1 MIEKDY
7 IKELFQEK
15 LTSHEVPVRA
25 DLWTSVSSSIGGS
38 SVVASSMSIA
48 TKIIIAASVS
58 AVALVTFYLVND
70 KNSVP
75 TPIKKENPQEQRIIT
90 IDPLKIDKV
99 EVQTENVEV
108 QSENLAGQKKNELLP
123 KQPEQRVDCAY
134 DFSTPENESDLNS
147 NFQQSNNS
155 DINKE
160 IVTEKS
166 PEKIERQDPIIR
178 NSNPSANEIVANP
191 EITTKEQES
200 TVLLPNIFTP
210 NGDGKNDF
218 LSINI
223 GEVTEFSVVIL
234 NQANKVIY
242 TSSNPN
248 FSWDGLTTNGEI
260 SPAGTYVY
268 YISAKDLNGKL
279 LTKYS
284 SLTISY

>member
-38 SVVASSMSIA
+38 SVAATSMSIA
-48 TKIIIAASVS
+48 TKLMIAASVS

-70 KNSVP
+70 KNLEQS
-75 TPIKKENPQEQRIIT
+75 PIKKENPQEQRIIT
-90 IDPLKIDKV
+90 IDTLKIEEEEKLV
-99 EVQTENVEV
+99 
-108 QSENLAGQKKNELLP
+108 
-123 KQPEQRVDCAY
+123 PEQLEQRLDCAF

-147 NFQQSNNS
+147 EFQQSNKI

-160 IVTEKS
+160 IVTEKG
-166 PEKIERQDPIIR
+166 PQKIEQQEPIIR
-178 NSNPSANEIVANP
+178 NNTTSTSEIVAKP
-191 EITTKEQES
+191 EIKTKEKES

-218 LSINI
+218 LSIKI

-234 NQANKVIY
+234 NQANKVIF
-242 TSSNPN
+242 TSNDPN
-248 FSWDGLTTNGEI
+248 FSWDGLATNGEL

>member
-7 IKELFQEK
+7 IKELFQDK

-38 SVVASSMSIA
+38 SVAATSMSIA
-48 TKIIIAASVS
+48 TKLMIAASIS

-90 IDPLKIDKV
+90 IDTLKIEKE
-99 EVQTENVEV
+99 EV
-108 QSENLAGQKKNELLP
+108 KKEEKLLP
-123 KQPEQRVDCAY
+123 KQAEQRVDCEY
-134 DFSTPENESDLNS
+134 DFSTPENEADLNS
-147 NFQQSNNS
+147 EFQQSNKI

-160 IVTEKS
+160 IITEKD
-166 PEKIERQDPIIR
+166 PQKIEKQDPIIR
-178 NSNPSANEIVANP
+178 NNYTSTSEIIAKP
-191 EITTKEQES
+191 EIKTKEQEK

-218 LSINI
+218 LSIKI

-234 NQANKVIY
+234 NQANKVIF
-242 TSSNPN
+242 TSNDPN
-248 FSWDGLTTNGEI
+248 FSWDGVATNGEL

>member
-48 TKIIIAASVS
+48 TKLIIAASVS
-58 AVALVTFYLVND
+58 AVALVTFYLVNN

-75 TPIKKENPQEQRIIT
+75 TPIKKEYPQEQRIIT
-90 IDPLKIDKV
+90 IDPLKIEKE
-99 EVQTENVEV
+99 EV
-108 QSENLAGQKKNELLP
+108 KKDEKLLP
-123 KQPEQRVDCAY
+123 KQPEQRVDCEY

-147 NFQQSNNS
+147 EFQQSNKI

-160 IVTEKS
+160 IVTEKG
-166 PEKIERQDPIIR
+166 PQKIEQQDPIIR

-191 EITTKEQES
+191 ELTTKEKES
-200 TVLLPNIFTP
+200 TILLPNIFTP

-218 LSINI
+218 LSIKI

-234 NQANKVIY
+234 NQANKVIF
-242 TSSNPN
+242 TSNDPN
-248 FSWDGLTTNGEI
+248 FSWDGLAINGEI

-284 SLTISY
+284 NLTISY

>member
-38 SVVASSMSIA
+38 SVVATSMSIA
-48 TKIIIAASVS
+48 TKLIIAASVS
-58 AVALVTFYLVND
+58 AVALVTFYLIND
-70 KNSVP
+70 KNLKQS
-75 TPIKKENPQEQRIIT
+75 PIKKENPQEQRIIT
-90 IDPLKIDKV
+90 IDSLKIE
-99 EVQTENVEV
+99 EV
-108 QSENLAGQKKNELLP
+108 KKDEKLLP
-123 KQPEQRVDCAY
+123 KQPEQRLDCAY

-147 NFQQSNNS
+147 EFQQSNKI

-160 IVTEKS
+160 IVTEKG
-166 PEKIERQDPIIR
+166 PQKIEQQDPIIR
-178 NSNPSANEIVANP
+178 NNTTLTSEIIAKP
-191 EITTKEQES
+191 EIKTKEEES
-200 TVLLPNIFTP
+200 SVILPNIFTP
-210 NGDGKNDF
+210 NGDGKNDL
-218 LSINI
+218 LSIKI

-234 NQANKVIY
+234 NQANKVIF
-242 TSSNPN
+242 TSNDPN
-248 FSWDGLTTNGEI
+248 FSWDGLATNGEL

>member
-38 SVVASSMSIA
+38 SVAATSMSIA
-48 TKIIIAASVS
+48 TKLMIAASVS
-58 AVALVTFYLVND
+58 AVALVTFYLIN
-70 KNSVP
+70 NENLEQS
-75 TPIKKENPQEQRIIT
+75 PIKIENPQEQRIIT
-90 IDPLKIDKV
+90 FDSLKIKKE
-99 EVQTENVEV
+99 EV
-108 QSENLAGQKKNELLP
+108 KKDEKLLP
-123 KQPEQRVDCAY
+123 TQAEQRLDCAY
-134 DFSTPENESDLNS
+134 DFSTPENESDLNLE
-147 NFQQSNNS
+147 FQQSNK
-155 DINKE
+155 IYVNKE

-166 PEKIERQDPIIR
+166 PQKIEQQDPIIR
-178 NSNPSANEIVANP
+178 NNSTSTSEIVAKP
-191 EITTKEQES
+191 EIKTKEQES

-218 LSINI
+218 LSIKI

-234 NQANKVIY
+234 NQANKVIF
-242 TSSNPN
+242 TSNDPN
-248 FSWDGLTTNGEI
+248 FSWDGIAKNGEI

>member
-38 SVVASSMSIA
+38 SVAATSMSIA
-48 TKIIIAASVS
+48 TKLLIAASVS

-70 KNSVP
+70 KNLEQS
-75 TPIKKENPQEQRIIT
+75 PIKKENPQEQRIIT
-90 IDPLKIDKV
+90 VDSLKIEKE
-99 EVQTENVEV
+99 EV
-108 QSENLAGQKKNELLP
+108 KKDEKLLP
-123 KQPEQRVDCAY
+123 KQPEQRLDCAY

-147 NFQQSNNS
+147 EFQQSNKI

-160 IVTEKS
+160 IITEKD
-166 PEKIERQDPIIR
+166 PQKIEKQDPIIR
-178 NSNPSANEIVANP
+178 NNYTSTSEIIAKP
-191 EITTKEQES
+191 ETKTKEQEK

-218 LSINI
+218 LSIKI

-234 NQANKVIY
+234 NQANKVIF
-242 TSSNPN
+242 TSNDPN
-248 FSWDGLTTNGEI
+248 FSWDGLATNGEL

>member
-7 IKELFQEK
+7 IKELFQDK

-38 SVVASSMSIA
+38 LVVASSMSIS

-70 KNSVP
+70 KNLEQS
-75 TPIKKENPQEQRIIT
+75 PIKKENQQEQRIIT
-90 IDPLKIDKV
+90 IDSLKIEKE
-99 EVQTENVEV
+99 EV
-108 QSENLAGQKKNELLP
+108 KKDEKLLP
-123 KQPEQRVDCAY
+123 KQAEQRVDCEY

-147 NFQQSNNS
+147 EFQQSNKS

-160 IVTEKS
+160 IITEKGS
-166 PEKIERQDPIIR
+166 QKIDQQNPIIR
-178 NSNPSANEIVANP
+178 NNTASTSEIVANP
-191 EITTKEQES
+191 ELTTKEQES

-218 LSINI
+218 LSIKI

-248 FSWDGLTTNGEI
+248 FLWDGLATNGEL

-284 SLTISY
+284 NLTISY

>member
-7 IKELFQEK
+7 IKELFQDK

-58 AVALVTFYLVND
+58 AVALVTFYLIN
-70 KNSVP
+70 NENLEQS
-75 TPIKKENPQEQRIIT
+75 PIKKENPQEQRIIT
-90 IDPLKIDKV
+90 IDTLKIEK
-99 EVQTENVEV
+99 EEEK
-108 QSENLAGQKKNELLP
+108 EEEKLLP
-123 KQPEQRVDCAY
+123 KQAEQRVDCEY

-147 NFQQSNNS
+147 EFQQSS
-155 DINKE
+155 KIDINIE
-160 IVTEKS
+160 IVTEKG
-166 PEKIERQDPIIR
+166 PQKTAQQDPIFR
-178 NSNPSANEIVANP
+178 NNSTSTSEILANP
-191 EITTKEQES
+191 EITTKEHES

-218 LSINI
+218 LSIKI

-248 FSWDGLTTNGEI
+248 FSWDGLATNGEL
-260 SPAGTYVY
+260 SPAGSYVY

>member
-7 IKELFQEK
+7 IKDLFQEK

-38 SVVASSMSIA
+38 SVAATSMSIA

-58 AVALVTFYLVND
+58 AVALVTFYLVTD
-70 KNSVP
+70 KNLEQS
-75 TPIKKENPQEQRIIT
+75 PIKKETPQEQRIIT
-90 IDPLKIDKV
+90 NDTLKIEKE
-99 EVQTENVEV
+99 EV
-108 QSENLAGQKKNELLP
+108 KKDEKLLT
-123 KQPEQRVDCAY
+123 KQADQRVDCEY

-147 NFQQSNNS
+147 EFQQSNKI

-166 PEKIERQDPIIR
+166 PEKIERQGPIIR
-178 NSNPSANEIVANP
+178 NSSSSANEIVAKP
-191 EITTKEQES
+191 EIKIKENES
-200 TVLLPNIFTP
+200 TILLPNIFTP
-210 NGDGKNDF
+210 NGDGKNDL
-218 LSINI
+218 LSIKI

-248 FSWDGLTTNGEI
+248 FSWDGIATNGEL

>member
-7 IKELFQEK
+7 ITELFQDK
-15 LTSHEVPVRA
+15 LSSHEVPVRA

-75 TPIKKENPQEQRIIT
+75 TPIKKENPQEQRNIT
-90 IDPLKIDKV
+90 VDSLKIEKE
-99 EVQTENVEV
+99 EV
-108 QSENLAGQKKNELLP
+108 KKDEKLLP
-123 KQPEQRVDCAY
+123 EQLEQRLDCEY

-147 NFQQSNNS
+147 EFQQSNKI

-160 IVTEKS
+160 IVTEKG
-166 PEKIERQDPIIR
+166 PQKIEQQDPIIR
-178 NSNPSANEIVANP
+178 NNTTSTREIVAKP
-191 EITTKEQES
+191 EIKTKEKES
-200 TVLLPNIFTP
+200 MILLPNIFTP

-218 LSINI
+218 LSIKI

-234 NQANKVIY
+234 NQANKVIF
-242 TSSNPN
+242 TSIDPN
-248 FSWDGLTTNGEI
+248 FSWDGVATNGEL

>member
-7 IKELFQEK
+7 IKELFQDK

-90 IDPLKIDKV
+90 IDTLKIDKV
-99 EVQTENVEV
+99 EVQTENLEV
-108 QSENLAGQKKNELLP
+108 QPENLAGQKKKELLP
-123 KQPEQRVDCAY
+123 KQAEQRVDCAY
-134 DFSTPENESDLNS
+134 DFSTPENESDLNTE
-147 NFQQSNNS
+147 FQQSNKI

-160 IVTEKS
+160 IVTEKG
-166 PEKIERQDPIIR
+166 PQKIEQQDPIIR
-178 NSNPSANEIVANP
+178 NNTASTSEIVANP
-191 EITTKEQES
+191 ELTTKEQES

-218 LSINI
+218 LSIKI

-248 FSWDGLTTNGEI
+248 FLWDGLATNGEL

-284 SLTISY
+284 NLTISY

>member
-48 TKIIIAASVS
+48 TKLIIAASVS
-58 AVALVTFYLVND
+58 AVALVTFYLVNN

-75 TPIKKENPQEQRIIT
+75 TPIKKEYPQEQRIIT
-90 IDPLKIDKV
+90 IDPLKIEKE
-99 EVQTENVEV
+99 EV
-108 QSENLAGQKKNELLP
+108 KKDEKLLP
-123 KQPEQRVDCAY
+123 KQPEQRVDCEY

-147 NFQQSNNS
+147 EFQQSNKI

-160 IVTEKS
+160 IVTEKG
-166 PEKIERQDPIIR
+166 PQKIEQQDPIIR

-191 EITTKEQES
+191 ELTTKEKES

-218 LSINI
+218 LSIKI

-234 NQANKVIY
+234 NQANKVIF
-242 TSSNPN
+242 TSNDPN
-248 FSWDGLTTNGEI
+248 FSWDGLATNGEI

-284 SLTISY
+284 NLTISY

>member
-48 TKIIIAASVS
+48 TKLIIAASVS

-90 IDPLKIDKV
+90 IDSLKIEKE
-99 EVQTENVEV
+99 EV
-108 QSENLAGQKKNELLP
+108 KKDEKLLP
-123 KQPEQRVDCAY
+123 TQAGQRVDCEY

-147 NFQQSNNS
+147 EFQQSNKI

-160 IVTEKS
+160 IVTEKG
-166 PEKIERQDPIIR
+166 PQKIERQDPIIR

-191 EITTKEQES
+191 ELTTKEKES

-218 LSINI
+218 LSIKI

-234 NQANKVIY
+234 NQANKVIF
-242 TSSNPN
+242 TSNDPN
-248 FSWDGLTTNGEI
+248 FSWDGLATNGEI

-284 SLTISY
+284 NLTISY

>member
-7 IKELFQEK
+7 IKELFQDK

-38 SVVASSMSIA
+38 SVVATSMSIA
-48 TKIIIAASVS
+48 TKLIIAASVS

-70 KNSVP
+70 KNIEP
-75 TPIKKENPQEQRIIT
+75 IPIKKENPQEQRIIT
-90 IDPLKIDKV
+90 IDTLKIEKE
-99 EVQTENVEV
+99 EV
-108 QSENLAGQKKNELLP
+108 KKEEKLLP
-123 KQPEQRVDCAY
+123 KQAEQRVDCEY
-134 DFSTPENESDLNS
+134 DFSTPENDSDLKS
-147 NFQQSNNS
+147 EFQQSNKS

-160 IVTEKS
+160 IITEKGS
-166 PEKIERQDPIIR
+166 QKIDQQNPIIR
-178 NSNPSANEIVANP
+178 NNTASTSEIVAKP
-191 EITTKEQES
+191 EIITKEKES

-210 NGDGKNDF
+210 NSDGKNDF
-218 LSINI
+218 LSIKI

-234 NQANKVIY
+234 NQANKVIF
-242 TSSNPN
+242 TSNDPN
-248 FSWDGLTTNGEI
+248 FSWDGLATNGEL

>member
-38 SVVASSMSIA
+38 SVVATSMSIA
-48 TKIIIAASVS
+48 TKIIIAVSVS
-58 AVALVTFYLVND
+58 AVAFVTFYLIN
-70 KNSVP
+70 NENLEQS
-75 TPIKKENPQEQRIIT
+75 PIKKENPQEQRIIT
-90 IDPLKIDKV
+90 FDSLKIKKE
-99 EVQTENVEV
+99 EV
-108 QSENLAGQKKNELLP
+108 KKDEKLLP
-123 KQPEQRVDCAY
+123 TQAEQRLDCAY
-134 DFSTPENESDLNS
+134 DFSTPEYESDLNLE
-147 NFQQSNNS
+147 FQQSNKI

-166 PEKIERQDPIIR
+166 PQKIEQQDPIIR
-178 NSNPSANEIVANP
+178 NNTTSTSEIVAKP
-191 EITTKEQES
+191 EIKTKEKES

-218 LSINI
+218 LSIKI

-234 NQANKVIY
+234 NQANKVIF
-242 TSSNPN
+242 TSNDPN
-248 FSWDGLTTNGEI
+248 FSWDGLAKNGEI

>member
-25 DLWTSVSSSIGGS
+25 DLWTSVSASIGGS
-38 SVVASSMSIA
+38 SVTATSMSIA
-48 TKIIIAASVS
+48 TKLMIAASVS
-58 AVALVTFYLVND
+58 AVALITFYLIN
-70 KNSVP
+70 NENLEQS
-75 TPIKKENPQEQRIIT
+75 PIKKENPQEQRIIT
-90 IDPLKIDKV
+90 IDSLKIKKE
-99 EVQTENVEV
+99 EV
-108 QSENLAGQKKNELLP
+108 KKDEKLLP
-123 KQPEQRVDCAY
+123 EQLEQRVDCAY

-147 NFQQSNNS
+147 EFQQSNKS

-160 IVTEKS
+160 IITEKGS
-166 PEKIERQDPIIR
+166 QKIDQQNPIIR
-178 NSNPSANEIVANP
+178 NNYTSTSEIVAKP
-191 EITTKEQES
+191 EIITKEQES

-210 NGDGKNDF
+210 NGDGKNDL
-218 LSINI
+218 LSIKI

-248 FSWDGLTTNGEI
+248 FSWDGLATNGEL
-260 SPAGTYVY
+260 SPAGSYVY

>member
-38 SVVASSMSIA
+38 SVAASSMSIA

-70 KNSVP
+70 KTSVP
-75 TPIKKENPQEQRIIT
+75 TPIKKENQQEQRIIT
-90 IDPLKIDKV
+90 VDSLKIEK
-99 EVQTENVEV
+99 EEE
-108 QSENLAGQKKNELLP
+108 KLLP
-123 KQPEQRVDCAY
+123 EQLEQRVDCEY

-147 NFQQSNNS
+147 EFQQSNKI

-160 IVTEKS
+160 IVTEKG
-166 PEKIERQDPIIR
+166 PQKIEQQDPIIR
-178 NSNPSANEIVANP
+178 NNSTSTSEIIAKP
-191 EITTKEQES
+191 EIKTNEKES
-200 TVLLPNIFTP
+200 SVLLPNIFTP

-218 LSINI
+218 LSIEI
-223 GEVTEFSVVIL
+223 GKVTEFSVVIL
-234 NQANKVIY
+234 NQANKVIF
-242 TSSNPN
+242 TSNDPN
-248 FSWDGLTTNGEI
+248 FSWDGQSLQGEL

-284 SLTISY
+284 NLTISY

>member
-38 SVVASSMSIA
+38 SVAATSMSIA
-48 TKIIIAASVS
+48 TKLMIAASVS

-90 IDPLKIDKV
+90 VDSLKIEKEEVKKDK
-99 EVQTENVEV
+99 
-108 QSENLAGQKKNELLP
+108 KLLP
-123 KQPEQRVDCAY
+123 KQPEQRLDCAY

-147 NFQQSNNS
+147 EFQQSNKI

-160 IVTEKS
+160 IVTEKG
-166 PEKIERQDPIIR
+166 PQKIEQQDPIIR
-178 NSNPSANEIVANP
+178 NNYTSTSEIIAKP
-191 EITTKEQES
+191 EIKTKEKES
-200 TVLLPNIFTP
+200 SVILPNIFTP
-210 NGDGKNDF
+210 NGDGKNDL
-218 LSINI
+218 LSIKI

-234 NQANKVIY
+234 NQANKVIF
-242 TSSNPN
+242 TSNDPN
-248 FSWDGLTTNGEI
+248 FSWDGVATNGEL

>member
-7 IKELFQEK
+7 IKELFQDK

-38 SVVASSMSIA
+38 SVAASSMSIA

-70 KNSVP
+70 KNIEP
-75 TPIKKENPQEQRIIT
+75 IPIKKENPQEQRIIT
-90 IDPLKIDKV
+90 IDTLKIEKE
-99 EVQTENVEV
+99 EV
-108 QSENLAGQKKNELLP
+108 KKEEKLLP
-123 KQPEQRVDCAY
+123 KQAEQRVDCEY
-134 DFSTPENESDLNS
+134 DFSTPENDSDLKS
-147 NFQQSNNS
+147 EFQQSNKS

-160 IVTEKS
+160 IITEKGS
-166 PEKIERQDPIIR
+166 QKIDQQNPIIR
-178 NSNPSANEIVANP
+178 NNYTSTSEIVAKP
-191 EITTKEQES
+191 EIKTKEKES

-210 NGDGKNDF
+210 NSDGKNDF
-218 LSINI
+218 LSIKI

-234 NQANKVIY
+234 NQANKVIF
-242 TSSNPN
+242 TSNDPN
-248 FSWDGLTTNGEI
+248 FSWDGLATNGEL

>member
-7 IKELFQEK
+7 IKELFQDK

-90 IDPLKIDKV
+90 IDTLKIEKK
-99 EVQTENVEV
+99 EV
-108 QSENLAGQKKNELLP
+108 KKEEKLLP
-123 KQPEQRVDCAY
+123 TQAEQRVGCEY

-147 NFQQSNNS
+147 EFQKSNQI

-160 IVTEKS
+160 IVTEKG
-166 PEKIERQDPIIR
+166 PQKIEQQDPIIR
-178 NSNPSANEIVANP
+178 NNTASTSEIVANP
-191 EITTKEQES
+191 ELTTKEQES

-218 LSINI
+218 LSIKI

-248 FSWDGLTTNGEI
+248 FLWDGLATNGEL

>member
-38 SVVASSMSIA
+38 SVAATSMSIA
-48 TKIIIAASVS
+48 TKLMIAASVS

-70 KNSVP
+70 KNLEQS
-75 TPIKKENPQEQRIIT
+75 PIKKENPQEQRIIT
-90 IDPLKIDKV
+90 IDSLKIKKE
-99 EVQTENVEV
+99 EV
-108 QSENLAGQKKNELLP
+108 KKDEKLLP
-123 KQPEQRVDCAY
+123 KQAEQRVDCEY

-147 NFQQSNNS
+147 EFQQSNKI

-160 IVTEKS
+160 IVTEKG
-166 PEKIERQDPIIR
+166 PQKIEQQDPIIR
-178 NSNPSANEIVANP
+178 NNTTSTREIVAKP
-191 EITTKEQES
+191 EIKTKEKES

-210 NGDGKNDF
+210 NGDGKNDL
-218 LSINI
+218 LSIKI

-234 NQANKVIY
+234 NQANKVIF
-242 TSSNPN
+242 TSNDPN
-248 FSWDGLTTNGEI
+248 FSWDGLATNGEL

>member
-25 DLWTSVSSSIGGS
+25 DLWTSVSASIGGS
-38 SVVASSMSIA
+38 SVVATSMSIA
-48 TKIIIAASVS
+48 TKLIIAASVS
-58 AVALVTFYLVND
+58 AVALVTFYLIND
-70 KNSVP
+70 KNLKQS
-75 TPIKKENPQEQRIIT
+75 PIKKENPQEQRIIT
-90 IDPLKIDKV
+90 IDSLKIEKE
-99 EVQTENVEV
+99 EV
-108 QSENLAGQKKNELLP
+108 KKDEKLLP

-147 NFQQSNNS
+147 EFQQSNKI

-160 IVTEKS
+160 IITEKD
-166 PEKIERQDPIIR
+166 PQKIEKQDPIIR
-178 NSNPSANEIVANP
+178 NNYTSTSEIIAKP
-191 EITTKEQES
+191 ETNTKEQEK

-218 LSINI
+218 LSIKI

-234 NQANKVIY
+234 NQANKVIF
-242 TSSNPN
+242 TSNDPN
-248 FSWDGLTTNGEI
+248 FSWDGVATNGEL

>member
-48 TKIIIAASVS
+48 TKLLIAASVS
-58 AVALVTFYLVND
+58 AVALVTFYLIN
-70 KNSVP
+70 NENLEQS
-75 TPIKKENPQEQRIIT
+75 PIKKENPQEQRIIT
-90 IDPLKIDKV
+90 IDSLKIKKE
-99 EVQTENVEV
+99 EV
-108 QSENLAGQKKNELLP
+108 KKDEKLLP
-123 KQPEQRVDCAY
+123 TQAEQRVDCAY
-134 DFSTPENESDLNS
+134 DFSTPENDSDLKSDFQKS
-147 NFQQSNNS
+147 NKS

-160 IVTEKS
+160 IVTEKG
-166 PEKIERQDPIIR
+166 PQKIEQQEPIIR
-178 NSNPSANEIVANP
+178 NNTTSTSEIVAKP
-191 EITTKEQES
+191 EIKTKEQEK

-210 NGDGKNDF
+210 NDDGKNDL
-218 LSINI
+218 LSIKI

-234 NQANKVIY
+234 NQANKVIF
-242 TSSNPN
+242 TSNDPN
-248 FSWDGLTTNGEI
+248 FSWDGVATNGEL

>member
-7 IKELFQEK
+7 IKELFQDK

-48 TKIIIAASVS
+48 TKLLIAASVS

-70 KNSVP
+70 KNLEQI
-75 TPIKKENPQEQRIIT
+75 PIKKENPQEQRIIT
-90 IDPLKIDKV
+90 IDSLKIEKE
-99 EVQTENVEV
+99 EV
-108 QSENLAGQKKNELLP
+108 KKDEKLLP

-147 NFQQSNNS
+147 EFQQSNKI

-160 IVTEKS
+160 IVTEKG
-166 PEKIERQDPIIR
+166 PQKIEQQDPIIR
-178 NSNPSANEIVANP
+178 NNTTSTSEIVAKP
-191 EITTKEQES
+191 EIKTKEQEK

-210 NGDGKNDF
+210 NGDGKNDL
-218 LSINI
+218 LSIKI

-234 NQANKVIY
+234 NQANKVIF
-242 TSSNPN
+242 TSIDPN
-248 FSWDGLTTNGEI
+248 FSWDGVATNGEL

>member
-7 IKELFQEK
+7 IKELFQDK

-38 SVVASSMSIA
+38 LVVASSMSIA

-90 IDPLKIDKV
+90 IDTLKIDKV
-99 EVQTENVEV
+99 EVQTENLEV
-108 QSENLAGQKKNELLP
+108 QPENLAGQKKKELLP
-123 KQPEQRVDCAY
+123 KQAEQRVDCAY
-134 DFSTPENESDLNS
+134 DFSTPENESDLNTE
-147 NFQQSNNS
+147 FQQSNKI

-160 IVTEKS
+160 IVTEKG
-166 PEKIERQDPIIR
+166 PQKIEQQDPIIR
-178 NSNPSANEIVANP
+178 NNTASTSEIVANP
-191 EITTKEQES
+191 ELTTKEQES

-218 LSINI
+218 LSIKI

-234 NQANKVIY
+234 NQANKVIF

-248 FSWDGLTTNGEI
+248 FLWDGLSTNGEL

-284 SLTISY
+284 NLTISY

>member
-38 SVVASSMSIA
+38 SVAATSMSIA
-48 TKIIIAASVS
+48 TKLMIAASVS
-58 AVALVTFYLVND
+58 AVALVTFYLIND
-70 KNSVP
+70 ENLKQS
-75 TPIKKENPQEQRIIT
+75 PIKKENSQEQRIIT
-90 IDPLKIDKV
+90 IDSLKIEKE
-99 EVQTENVEV
+99 EV
-108 QSENLAGQKKNELLP
+108 KKDEKLLP
-123 KQPEQRVDCAY
+123 TQAEQRLDCAF

-147 NFQQSNNS
+147 EFQQSNKI

-160 IVTEKS
+160 IVTEKG
-166 PEKIERQDPIIR
+166 PQKIEQQDPIIR
-178 NSNPSANEIVANP
+178 NNTASTSEIVAKP
-191 EITTKEQES
+191 EIKTKEQEK

-218 LSINI
+218 LSIKI

-234 NQANKVIY
+234 NQANKVIF
-242 TSSNPN
+242 TSNDPN
-248 FSWDGLTTNGEI
+248 FSWDGLATNGEL

>member
-7 IKELFQEK
+7 IKELFQDK
-15 LTSHEVPVRA
+15 LSSHEVPVRA

-38 SVVASSMSIA
+38 SVAATSMSIA
-48 TKIIIAASVS
+48 TKLMIAASVS

-70 KNSVP
+70 KNLEQI
-75 TPIKKENPQEQRIIT
+75 PIKKENPQEQRIIT
-90 IDPLKIDKV
+90 VDSLKIEKEEVKKDK
-99 EVQTENVEV
+99 
-108 QSENLAGQKKNELLP
+108 KLLP
-123 KQPEQRVDCAY
+123 TQAEQRVDCAY

-147 NFQQSNNS
+147 EFQQSNKS

-160 IVTEKS
+160 IITEKG
-166 PEKIERQDPIIR
+166 PQKIEQQDPIIR
-178 NSNPSANEIVANP
+178 NNTTSTSEIVAKP
-191 EITTKEQES
+191 EIKTKEQEK

-210 NGDGKNDF
+210 NGDGKNDL
-218 LSINI
+218 LSIKI

-234 NQANKVIY
+234 NQANKVIF
-242 TSSNPN
+242 TSIDPN
-248 FSWDGLTTNGEI
+248 FSWDGVATNGEL

>member
-7 IKELFQEK
+7 IKDLFQDK

-38 SVVASSMSIA
+38 SVAATSMSIV
-48 TKIIIAASVS
+48 TKIIIAVSVS
-58 AVALVTFYLVND
+58 AVALVAFYLVND

-90 IDPLKIDKV
+90 IDTLKIEK
-99 EVQTENVEV
+99 EEE
-108 QSENLAGQKKNELLP
+108 KLLP
-123 KQPEQRVDCAY
+123 EQLEQRVDCEY
-134 DFSTPENESDLNS
+134 DFSTPENESDLNLE
-147 NFQQSNNS
+147 FQQSNKI

-160 IVTEKS
+160 IVTEKG
-166 PEKIERQDPIIR
+166 PQKIEQQDPIIR
-178 NSNPSANEIVANP
+178 NNTISTSEIIANP
-191 EITTKEQES
+191 EIKTKEKES
-200 TVLLPNIFTP
+200 TILLPNIFTP

-218 LSINI
+218 LSIKI
-223 GEVTEFSVVIL
+223 GEVSEFSVVVL
-234 NQANKVIY
+234 NQANKVIF
-242 TSSNPN
+242 TSNDPN
-248 FSWDGLTTNGEI
+248 FSWDGIATNGEL

-284 SLTISY
+284 NLTISY

>member
-7 IKELFQEK
+7 IKELFQDK

-38 SVVASSMSIA
+38 SVAATSMSIA
-48 TKIIIAASVS
+48 TKLMIAASVS

-70 KNSVP
+70 KNLEQI
-75 TPIKKENPQEQRIIT
+75 PIKKENPQEQRIIT
-90 IDPLKIDKV
+90 VDSLKIEKEEVKKDK
-99 EVQTENVEV
+99 
-108 QSENLAGQKKNELLP
+108 KLLP
-123 KQPEQRVDCAY
+123 KQPEQRLDCEY

-147 NFQQSNNS
+147 EFQQSNKS

-160 IVTEKS
+160 IITEKG
-166 PEKIERQDPIIR
+166 PQKIEKQEPIIR
-178 NSNPSANEIVANP
+178 NNYTSTSEIVAKP
-191 EITTKEQES
+191 EIKTKEQEK

-218 LSINI
+218 LSIKI

-234 NQANKVIY
+234 NQANKVIF
-242 TSSNPN
+242 TSIDPN
-248 FSWDGLTTNGEI
+248 FSWDGVATNGEL

>member
-25 DLWTSVSSSIGGS
+25 DLWTSVSASIGGS
-38 SVVASSMSIA
+38 SVTATSMSIA
-48 TKIIIAASVS
+48 TKLMIAASVS

-90 IDPLKIDKV
+90 IDTLKIEKE
-99 EVQTENVEV
+99 EV
-108 QSENLAGQKKNELLP
+108 KKDEKLLP
-123 KQPEQRVDCAY
+123 KQAEQRVDCEY

-147 NFQQSNNS
+147 EFQQSNKI

-160 IVTEKS
+160 IVTEKG
-166 PEKIERQDPIIR
+166 PQKIEQQDPIIR
-178 NSNPSANEIVANP
+178 NNTASTSEIVANP
-191 EITTKEQES
+191 ELTTKEQES

-218 LSINI
+218 LSIKI

-248 FSWDGLTTNGEI
+248 FSWDGLTTNGEL

>member
-38 SVVASSMSIA
+38 SVAATSMSIA
-48 TKIIIAASVS
+48 TKLLIAASVS

-70 KNSVP
+70 KNLEQS
-75 TPIKKENPQEQRIIT
+75 PIKKENPQEQRIIT
-90 IDPLKIDKV
+90 IDSLKIEKE
-99 EVQTENVEV
+99 EV
-108 QSENLAGQKKNELLP
+108 KKDEKLLP

-147 NFQQSNNS
+147 EFQQSNKI

-160 IVTEKS
+160 IITEKD
-166 PEKIERQDPIIR
+166 PQKIEKQDPIIR
-178 NSNPSANEIVANP
+178 NNYTSTSEIIAKP
-191 EITTKEQES
+191 ETKTKEQEK

-218 LSINI
+218 LSIKI

-234 NQANKVIY
+234 NQANKVIF
-242 TSSNPN
+242 TSNDPN
-248 FSWDGLTTNGEI
+248 FSWDGVATNGEL

>member
-38 SVVASSMSIA
+38 SVAATSMSIA
-48 TKIIIAASVS
+48 TKLIIAASVS

-70 KNSVP
+70 KNLEQS
-75 TPIKKENPQEQRIIT
+75 PIKKENPQEQRIIT
-90 IDPLKIDKV
+90 IDSLKIEKE
-99 EVQTENVEV
+99 EV
-108 QSENLAGQKKNELLP
+108 KKDEKLLP

-147 NFQQSNNS
+147 EFQQSNKI

-160 IVTEKS
+160 IITEKD
-166 PEKIERQDPIIR
+166 PQKIEKQDPIIR
-178 NSNPSANEIVANP
+178 NNYTSTSEIIAKP
-191 EITTKEQES
+191 ETKTKEQEK

-218 LSINI
+218 LSIKI

-234 NQANKVIY
+234 NQANKVIF
-242 TSSNPN
+242 TSNDPN
-248 FSWDGLTTNGEI
+248 FSWDGLATNGEL

>member
-48 TKIIIAASVS
+48 TKLIIAASVS

-70 KNSVP
+70 KNPVL
-75 TPIKKENPQEQRIIT
+75 TPIKKENPQEQRNIT
-90 IDPLKIDKV
+90 VDSLKIEKE
-99 EVQTENVEV
+99 EV
-108 QSENLAGQKKNELLP
+108 KKDEKLLP
-123 KQPEQRVDCAY
+123 EQLEQRVDCAY

-147 NFQQSNNS
+147 EFQQSNKI

-160 IVTEKS
+160 IVTEKG
-166 PEKIERQDPIIR
+166 PQKIEQQDPIIR
-178 NSNPSANEIVANP
+178 NNTASTSEIVANP
-191 EITTKEQES
+191 ELTTKEQES

-218 LSINI
+218 LSIKI

-234 NQANKVIY
+234 NQANKVIF
-242 TSSNPN
+242 TSNDPN
-248 FSWDGLTTNGEI
+248 FSWDGVATNGEL